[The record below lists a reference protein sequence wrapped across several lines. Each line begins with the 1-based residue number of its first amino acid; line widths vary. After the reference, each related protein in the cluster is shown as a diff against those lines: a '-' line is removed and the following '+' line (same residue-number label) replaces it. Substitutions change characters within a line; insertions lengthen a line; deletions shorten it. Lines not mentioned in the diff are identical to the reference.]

1 MKLLQISLA
10 ADLPEDLRAKGW
22 PVFSGAAV
30 LNRASNIILLL
41 CFLIVATVT
50 GACNPVCSAVF

>member
-10 ADLPEDLRAKGW
+10 VDLPEDSRATNW

-30 LNRASNIILLL
+30 LNRASNIFSLL
-41 CFLIVATVT
+41 CFPIVATVT
-50 GACNPVCSAVF
+50 GACNPVCSALF